1 MRGKDIPRDFPKRAE
16 LFPDLEEWFNS
27 GDSVIVSPGAD
38 VVAGPLHEEH
48 GILYADCDPAKAS
61 AAKRTLDVAGHYGRP
76 DIFKL
81 AVNRGSLAPI
91 EFGIVEAGHPDR

>member
-1 MRGKDIPRDFPKRAE
+1 MRGSDIPRDFPMRAK

-27 GDSVIVSPGAD
+27 GDSVVVSPSAD
-38 VVAGPLHEEH
+38 VVAGPLHNQH

-61 AAKRTLDVAGHYGRP
+61 TAKRTMDVAGHYGRP

-81 AVNRGSLAPI
+81 DVNRGSLAPI
-91 EFGIVEAGHPDR
+91 EFGISQAR